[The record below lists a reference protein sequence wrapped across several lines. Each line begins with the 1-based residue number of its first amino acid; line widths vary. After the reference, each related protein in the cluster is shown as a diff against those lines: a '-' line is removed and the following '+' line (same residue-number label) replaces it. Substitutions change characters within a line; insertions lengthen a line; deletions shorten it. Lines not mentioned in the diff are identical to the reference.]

1 MFFTKE
7 SALAK
12 LWVKNVKEGKYRR
25 EQVPDLFNL
34 RDVVYQLLDEENA
47 A

>member
-12 LWVKNVKEGKYRR
+12 LWAKNVKEGKYRR

-34 RDVVYQLLDEENA
+34 RDVVCQLLDEENA